1 MDDPNLDKE
10 TIKRIVID
18 YIIGWLKDD
27 NRYLDYKYGGYSGYR
42 YCQRNNN
49 NAENI
54 KAENVVFVN
63 DSVVRVIRKKDRAIR
78 RISKDND
85 FARIESTKF
94 TELFCKPIAVEI
106 VYDVYRHLYVKT
118 SLIIDEDD
126 GWKIYMTPLVY

>member
-18 YIIGWLKDD
+18 YIIGCLKDD
-27 NRYLDYKYGGYSGYR
+27 NRYLDYNYKGYSGYR
-42 YCQRNNN
+42 YCPRNN
-49 NAENI
+49 AYADEI
-54 KAENVVFVN
+54 KSKNVVFTN
-63 DSVVRVIRKKDRAIR
+63 DERVRVIRKKDRSTR

-85 FARIESTKF
+85 FAKIESTKF

-126 GWKIYMTPLVY
+126 G